1 MSEGT
6 ERKSNR
12 DVFDRLPEDC
22 LYYISTFGSALTLL
36 RLPTLSKTF
45 KAFVSEF
52 SHEIFA
58 HGLRTCFLPMYE
70 INWPTRPPK
79 SQRGDISKMKWSPE
93 KFFRKLYK
101 CIKKEFGEKALRRD
115 PAVITHSRGYVG
127 QPSSIVNLFERYY
140 CWMRAEE
147 ENFSSLQLSNCPN
160 CAAVESTLATT
171 VALLD
176 FEQVDDPSDA
186 LSRRSWHPEE
196 GAHEIE
202 IACSGKCGFN
212 CRVSFDILSMCQG
225 KQHKRHVDDDD
236 DTVQECSKAHCSNL
250 ICEGCLDRNYD
261 SDLYF
266 DFECQLCKIDVECE
280 RGLCDKCFER
290 DKFGVFFPFWC
301 ERCDITVCSNCFTYC
316 NTCGGC
322 LCNRHGVDYEDNHP
336 ECNRCREK
344 KKKKQE
350 KKKK

>member
-171 VALLD
+171 WHCWISSKSTIPPKLSLRGAGIPRK
-176 FEQVDDPSDA
+176 ERTRSRSRAAASVDSTA
-186 LSRRSWHPEE
+186 AFRSTSWACVRANNINVTSTMTTTQSRSARRPIAPILFAKAAS
-196 GAHEIE
+196 IE
-202 IACSGKCGFN
+202 ITTLIFTL
-212 CRVSFDILSMCQG
+212 ILNANFAGEM
-225 KQHKRHVDDDD
+225 
-236 DTVQECSKAHCSNL
+236 SNASVVYAISAL
-250 ICEGCLDRNYD
+250 KETNLVFF
-261 SDLYF
+261 SL
-266 DFECQLCKIDVECE
+266 
-280 RGLCDKCFER
+280 
-290 DKFGVFFPFWC
+290 FGVNVA
-301 ERCDITVCSNCFTYC
+301 T
-316 NTCGGC
+316 
-322 LCNRHGVDYEDNHP
+322 
-336 ECNRCREK
+336 
-344 KKKKQE
+344 
-350 KKKK
+350 